1 MNVYVDISFI
11 HYLFLVFI
19 IKKEVSN
26 ILGIKSKD
34 FIKSLLLSLI
44 FILYFFDLSK
54 YILLAQFLMN
64 LLINK
69 NKKLLVSLLFSIFY
83 LISPITY
90 ILFKGTVFYINYLVL
105 LTSFQGLFI
114 LFFELIFYKM
124 LSFLANKIIIKFRMK
139 KFIYNV
145 ELSIDKKSLKL
156 RGFYDSGNN
165 FCVYKYPV
173 IFLKTKKSLKLGGIS
188 SFDNFYKKEFK
199 KGVLKYKQNKT
210 YLYKE
215 VLISEVSDLQDF
227 NGCDCLLNSSIF

>member
-34 FIKSLLLSLI
+34 LIKSLLLSLI

-54 YILLAQFLMN
+54 YILIAQFLMN

-90 ILFKGTVFYINYLVL
+90 ILFKDTVFYINYLVL

-139 KFIYNV
+139 KFVYN
-145 ELSIDKKSLKL
+145 IIT
-156 RGFYDSGNN
+156 Y
-165 FCVYKYPV
+165 
-173 IFLKTKKSLKLGGIS
+173 
-188 SFDNFYKKEFK
+188 SFRR
-199 KGVLKYKQNKT
+199 
-210 YLYKE
+210 
-215 VLISEVSDLQDF
+215 
-227 NGCDCLLNSSIF
+227 